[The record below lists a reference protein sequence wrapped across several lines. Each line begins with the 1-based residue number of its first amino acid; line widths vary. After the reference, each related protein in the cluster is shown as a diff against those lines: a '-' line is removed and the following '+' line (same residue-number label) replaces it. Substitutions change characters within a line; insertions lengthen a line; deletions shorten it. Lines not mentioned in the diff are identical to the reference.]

1 MARYFAFT
9 LLICGLFLTACTNSD
24 PAGSDSNKT
33 INDNSPAT
41 NGENTVEGSDGS
53 KITNTSDENNE
64 SYAPPVFNGTTKK
77 TSKRNNLESSAVLAD
92 VRTGK
97 HKGFDRV
104 VFEFKGSDMP
114 GYYIEYIGE
123 PITQCGSGTKVDLT
137 GNGGL
142 EIRFSP
148 AQAHTDSGTPTI
160 FFSDNE
166 QNPSYTI
173 IKKLRSTCDFEGN
186 VTWVV
191 GVSKANK
198 YRVLTLEN
206 PTRLA
211 VDIEH

>member
-1 MARYFAFT
+1 MGEKA
-9 LLICGLFLTACTNSD
+9 GG
-24 PAGSDSNKT
+24 GSDVSKN
-33 INDNSPAT
+33 ND
-41 NGENTVEGSDGS
+41 
-53 KITNTSDENNE
+53 TSDKNSE

-77 TSKRNNLESSAVLAD
+77 TSKRNNLDSPAVLAD

-97 HKGFDRV
+97 HEGFDRV
-104 VFEFKGSDMP
+104 VFEFKGPEMP
-114 GYYIEYIGE
+114 GYFIEYIGE
-123 PITQCGSGTKVDLT
+123 PITQCGSGTKIELT

-148 AQAHTDSGTPTI
+148 AQAHTDAGQPTI

-166 QNPSYTI
+166 QNPSFPVVR
-173 IKKLRSTCDFEGN
+173 KLKSACDFEGN